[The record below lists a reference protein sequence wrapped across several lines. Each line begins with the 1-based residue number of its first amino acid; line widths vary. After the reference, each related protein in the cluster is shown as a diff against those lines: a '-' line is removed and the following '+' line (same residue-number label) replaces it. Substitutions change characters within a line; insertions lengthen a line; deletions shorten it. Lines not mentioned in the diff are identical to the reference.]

1 MAGRYRTPLS
11 LVLLKGNPGKRPLR
25 NEPRPAI
32 AAECPQPPGWMPEY
46 AQQEWARVA
55 PELHRLGLLSGLDHA
70 VMAAYCVA
78 YSRWRGAEEAL
89 AAQAEADPTGAAL
102 TIRDRDVPRPNPL
115 IGVARRA
122 ADQMIAFAGQ
132 LGATP
137 IARTRLAAGV
147 LGGPPGDGKFEGFL
161 RG

>member
-1 MAGRYRTPLS
+1 MPRYRTPLS
-11 LVLLKGNPGKRPLR
+11 LVILKGNPGKRRLR
-25 NEPRPAI
+25 DEAQPTI
-32 AAECPQPPGWMPEY
+32 AAEVPEPPRWMGRY
-46 AQQEWARVA
+46 AREEWLKTA

-70 VMAAYCVA
+70 TMAAYCVA
-78 YSRWRGAEEAL
+78 YSRWRTAKEAL
-89 AAQAEADPTGAAL
+89 AVQAEADPADAAL
-102 TIRDRDVPRPNPL
+102 VVSDRGVPRPNPL
-115 IGVARRA
+115 VGIARRA

-147 LGGPPGDGKFEGFL
+147 LGGQARDDGKFDGLL